1 MNIKELK
8 EIIEIFENSRITEM
22 DLERQGVRI
31 SLKKSG
37 GGIDSE
43 ISVEAV
49 RSDEAAIGD
58 AAPGEELPGE
68 ESPENTAE
76 IRTPMVGTFYRTPA
90 PDAEPF
96 VEEGDVVR
104 EGDVICIIEAMKLM
118 NEIKSEVNGTVVKV
132 LAENGQ
138 AVEFNQPLFI
148 VEVE

>member
-37 GGIDSE
+37 GADSE
-43 ISVEAV
+43 IRVEAV
-49 RSDEAAIGD
+49 RSDEVTIGD
-58 AAPGEELPGE
+58 VAPGEELQGE

-76 IRTPMVGTFYRTPA
+76 IRTPMVETFYRTPA

-118 NEIKSEVNGTVVKV
+118 NEIKSEVNGTIVKV

>member
-37 GGIDSE
+37 GIDSE
-43 ISVEAV
+43 IRVEAV

>member
-37 GGIDSE
+37 GDTAPE
-43 ISVEAV
+43 IRLEAV
-49 RSDEAAIGD
+49 GTGRECLNAAGEGDEPFAEEDGEAA
-58 AAPGEELPGE
+58 L
-68 ESPENTAE
+68 E

-96 VEEGDVVR
+96 VEEGDIIR
-104 EGDVICIIEAMKLM
+104 EGDVICVIEAMKLM
-118 NEIKSEVNGTVVKV
+118 NEIKSEINGRVAKV
-132 LAENGQ
+132 LVENGQ
-138 AVEFNQPLFI
+138 AVEFNQPLFLI
-148 VEVE
+148 EAE

>member
-37 GGIDSE
+37 GDIAPE
-43 ISVEAV
+43 IRLEAV
-49 RSDEAAIGD
+49 GAGRECLDDAAGGDEPFEEAGEAA
-58 AAPGEELPGE
+58 L
-68 ESPENTAE
+68 E

-96 VEEGDVVR
+96 VEEGDVIR
-104 EGDVICIIEAMKLM
+104 EGDVICVIEAMKLM
-118 NEIKSEVNGTVVKV
+118 NEIKSEISGRVAKV
-132 LAENGQ
+132 LVENGQ
-138 AVEFNQPLFI
+138 AVEFNQPLFL
-148 VEVE
+148 VEAE

>member
-43 ISVEAV
+43 VRLEAV
-49 RSDEAAIGD
+49 RAEEGISG
-58 AAPGEELPGE
+58 GEELSE
-68 ESPENTAE
+68 EGSRENTAE

-118 NEIKSEVNGTVVKV
+118 NEIKSEVNGTVAKV

>member
-37 GGIDSE
+37 GADSE
-43 ISVEAV
+43 IRVEAV
-49 RSDEAAIGD
+49 RSDEVTIGD
-58 AAPGEELPGE
+58 VAPGEGLPGE
-68 ESPENTAE
+68 EPPENTAE

-118 NEIKSEVNGTVVKV
+118 NEIKSEVNGTIVKV